1 MNALRLLLIV
11 ILTTVVT
18 YTIVVVANHGLGL
31 FPIFFGD
38 IAAMGWPGQFNLDFL
53 GFLILAGVWIA
64 WRHRFSAGGIALGCL
79 VPFGGVPY
87 VSLYLLVTSFR
98 VDGDVQALLLGSQQ
112 GAR

>member
-31 FPIFFGD
+31 FPVFFGD

-64 WRHRFSAGGIALGCL
+64 WRHQFSAGGIALGCL
-79 VPFGGVPY
+79 VPFGGIPY

-98 VDGDVQALLLGSQQ
+98 VDGDVQALLLGSQRS
-112 GAR
+112 AR